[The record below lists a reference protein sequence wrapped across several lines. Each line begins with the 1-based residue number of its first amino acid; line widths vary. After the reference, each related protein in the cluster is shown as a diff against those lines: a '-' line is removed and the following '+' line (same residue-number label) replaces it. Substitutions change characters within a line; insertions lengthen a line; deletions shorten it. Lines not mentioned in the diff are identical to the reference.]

1 MWKNL
6 QLLTCVYTNEL
17 DVYSSKDMCLK
28 VNVLKRKKILTKA
41 ILYKSVKVRI
51 SVAIKLLVSFN
62 IKNALIRLSKF
73 KNC

>member
-1 MWKNL
+1 
-6 QLLTCVYTNEL
+6 
-17 DVYSSKDMCLK
+17 MCLK
-28 VNVLKRKKILTKA
+28 VNVLKRKKMLTKA

-62 IKNALIRLSKF
+62 VKDALIRLSKF